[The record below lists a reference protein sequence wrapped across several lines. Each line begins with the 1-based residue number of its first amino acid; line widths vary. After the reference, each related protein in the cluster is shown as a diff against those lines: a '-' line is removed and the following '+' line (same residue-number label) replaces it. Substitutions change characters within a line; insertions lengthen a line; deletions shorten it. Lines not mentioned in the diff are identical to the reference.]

1 MKQFA
6 SHNLRENRNMAVYT
20 YPEGLLSKPSNNV
33 AGALSNSRNSS
44 QLGFRTSNELRRA
57 KEHLKGRAGVTC
69 SLMLHIANLEDVRR
83 ICSAIHKS
91 GCLLFVVGVGTDR
104 NEEVLQ
110 SLCAH
115 PDYYRTVERSL
126 DISKYLIKLLIHE

>member
-1 MKQFA
+1 M
-6 SHNLRENRNMAVYT
+6 
-20 YPEGLLSKPSNNV
+20 SKPSKNV
-33 AGALSNSRNSS
+33 AGFSQQLKKLIPIGFSNV
-44 QLGFRTSNELRRA
+44 QIELRRA
-57 KEHLKGRAGVTC
+57 KEHLKGRAGVIVLI
-69 SLMLHIANLEDVRR
+69 SDGHIANLDDVRR